1 MISTEAKK
9 NNNKWIWIGLAGA
22 ALFCLCSVGVAVLLF
37 ARIGQQFQ
45 EGMKTDPQGAS
56 EAAHAIADYE
66 LPEGYQEQIA
76 MDFFTYTMV
85 MIGPESTGTTS
96 SPSNSSAGPMI
107 MLAQFEMAVNQ
118 PQMQEQMRRSFE
130 QQGGR
135 RGVNMEVVEVK
146 QMTIR
151 GQEVDV
157 TLLEGKDDKGL
168 ILRELVTV
176 FPGKN
181 GTAFLM
187 IIGPAQFWDKEE
199 IDQFV
204 ESIR

>member
-1 MISTEAKK
+1 MTNTETRKS
-9 NNNKWIWIGLAGA
+9 NTKWIWIGLAGA

-37 ARIGQQFQ
+37 AHIGQQFQ

-66 LPEGYQEQIA
+66 LPDGYQEQIA

-85 MIGPESTGTTS
+85 MMGPESTSPS
-96 SPSNSSAGPMI
+96 SPSAGPMI
-107 MLAQFEMAVNQ
+107 MLAQFQMAANQ

-135 RGVNMEVVEVK
+135 RGVQMEVVEVR
-146 QMTIR
+146 QMTVR
-151 GQEVDV
+151 GEEVDV
-157 TLLEGKDDKGL
+157 TILEGKDDQGL

-187 IIGPAQFWDKEE
+187 IIGPAQFWDTEE

-204 ESIR
+204 ESIH

>member
-1 MISTEAKK
+1 MTEAKK
-9 NNNKWIWIGLAGA
+9 SSTKWIWIGLAGA
-22 ALFCLCSVGVAVLLF
+22 ALFCLCAVGVAVLLF
-37 ARIGQQFQ
+37 ARIGRQFQ

-76 MDFFTYTMV
+76 MDFFTYIMV
-85 MIGPESTGTTS
+85 MIGPEAAT
-96 SPSNSSAGPMI
+96 PSANSAAGPMI
-107 MLAQFEMAVNQ
+107 MLAQFEMMANQ

-135 RGVNMEVVEVK
+135 REVSMEVVEVK

-151 GQEVDV
+151 GEEVDV
-157 TLLEGKDDKGL
+157 TILEGKDDKGL

-176 FPGKN
+176 FPGKD

-187 IIGPAQFWDKEE
+187 IMGPAQFWDTEE

>member
-1 MISTEAKK
+1 MTTTEAKK

-85 MIGPESTGTTS
+85 MIGPEETLS
-96 SPSNSSAGPMI
+96 SDPSAGPTI
-107 MLAQFEMAVNQ
+107 MLAQFEMAANQ

-135 RGVNMEVVEVK
+135 RGVRMEVVEVK

-151 GQEVDV
+151 GEEVDV
-157 TLLEGKDDKGL
+157 TILEGKDDKGL